1 MLLNNCTATTSTK
14 NISSNSLDNPFINKG
29 FSLIYNDKFYYD
41 KVISKKIDERS
52 LIIFQKNLKK
62 NTIVKITNILNNKS
76 IIGTVGSNADYP
88 LFNNAVLSLRI
99 ADEIGLNENEPYVE
113 ILEVLEDAIFVA
125 KRAKTFEEEKKVA
138 DKAPVNNINISDL
151 NTKQTNTK
159 NELNKNFSYEIKI
172 ADFYFNDTASLLIN
186 RIVKETLIKDAK
198 IKKINEKKYRVYAG
212 PFNNIN
218 SLQKSFNDISILEF
232 ENIEIIK
239 KMIKLRLITLLLTLL
254 LTANANAAF
263 DVKARTA
270 ILQDYLSGEILFEKD
285 ADKSI
290 YPASMTKIMTAII
303 AFDLIR
309 SGDLNLDE
317 KFLISENAWRLSSA
331 GYSSMF
337 IMVGDEVS
345 VENLLRGIIVASGND
360 ACVSLAE
367 GIAGTEDEFAVMM
380 TAKAKEIGM
389 DNTNFANSSGINNT
403 ENVSTV
409 RDIMIMS
416 RYLIKEFPEEYKYF
430 AEKEFTWDRTGGD
443 PITQGN
449 RNPLLYKSLGADGIK
464 TGYLAVEK
472 YSLAS
477 SVERNGRRLIAVGS
491 GFNTK
496 NDRSRESAKLLT
508 WGLTNF
514 DLVEI
519 TRANTPIE
527 DIGVWLGK
535 KDTVKTYIKND
546 IYKTI
551 PKAKKRL
558 LKLSL
563 NYNGPIQAPI
573 KKDDILGK
581 LKLTYNGDL
590 IEEYDLL
597 AYEDVKKLNV
607 FSRLM
612 KSINFLIW
620 GDV

>member
-1 MLLNNCTATTSTK
+1 
-14 NISSNSLDNPFINKG
+14 
-29 FSLIYNDKFYYD
+29 
-41 KVISKKIDERS
+41 
-52 LIIFQKNLKK
+52 
-62 NTIVKITNILNNKS
+62 
-76 IIGTVGSNADYP
+76 
-88 LFNNAVLSLRI
+88 
-99 ADEIGLNENEPYVE
+99 
-113 ILEVLEDAIFVA
+113 
-125 KRAKTFEEEKKVA
+125 
-138 DKAPVNNINISDL
+138 
-151 NTKQTNTK
+151 
-159 NELNKNFSYEIKI
+159 
-172 ADFYFNDTASLLIN
+172 
-186 RIVKETLIKDAK
+186 
-198 IKKINEKKYRVYAG
+198 
-212 PFNNIN
+212 
-218 SLQKSFNDISILEF
+218 
-232 ENIEIIK
+232 
-239 KMIKLRLITLLLTLL
+239 MIKLRFITILLTLL
-254 LTANANAAF
+254 LTTNANAAF

-309 SGDLNLDE
+309 SGDLSLDE
-317 KFLISENAWRLSSA
+317 KFLVSENAWRLSSA

-360 ACVSLAE
+360 ACVALAE

-389 DNTNFANSSGINNT
+389 YNTNFANSSGINDT
-403 ENVSTV
+403 ENLSTV
-409 RDIMIMS
+409 RDIMLMS
-416 RYLIKEFPEEYKYF
+416 NYLIKEFPEEYKYF

-519 TRANTPIE
+519 TKANTPIE
-527 DIGVWLGK
+527 DIDVWLGK

-558 LKLSL
+558 LKVSL

-581 LKLTYNGDL
+581 LKLIFDGEL

>member
-1 MLLNNCTATTSTK
+1 
-14 NISSNSLDNPFINKG
+14 
-29 FSLIYNDKFYYD
+29 
-41 KVISKKIDERS
+41 
-52 LIIFQKNLKK
+52 
-62 NTIVKITNILNNKS
+62 
-76 IIGTVGSNADYP
+76 
-88 LFNNAVLSLRI
+88 
-99 ADEIGLNENEPYVE
+99 
-113 ILEVLEDAIFVA
+113 
-125 KRAKTFEEEKKVA
+125 
-138 DKAPVNNINISDL
+138 
-151 NTKQTNTK
+151 
-159 NELNKNFSYEIKI
+159 
-172 ADFYFNDTASLLIN
+172 
-186 RIVKETLIKDAK
+186 
-198 IKKINEKKYRVYAG
+198 
-212 PFNNIN
+212 
-218 SLQKSFNDISILEF
+218 
-232 ENIEIIK
+232 
-239 KMIKLRLITLLLTLL
+239 MIKLRLITILLTLL
-254 LTANANAAF
+254 LTANSNAAF

-290 YPASMTKIMTAII
+290 YPASMTKIMTTII

-317 KFLISENAWRLSSA
+317 KFLVSENAWRLSSA

-345 VENLLRGIIVASGND
+345 VENLLKGIIIASGND
-360 ACVSLAE
+360 ACVALAE

-409 RDIMIMS
+409 RDIMLMS
-416 RYLIKEFPEEYKYF
+416 RYLIKEFPKEYKYF

-496 NDRSRESAKLLT
+496 NDRSRESSKLLT

-519 TRANTPIE
+519 TKANTPIE
-527 DIGVWLGK
+527 DIDVWLGK
-535 KDTVKTYIKND
+535 KSTVKTYIKND

-558 LKLSL
+558 LKVSL

-581 LKLTYNGDL
+581 LKLSYDGEL

-597 AYEDVKKLNV
+597 AYENVKKLNV